1 MLFRGLMITAAVA
14 LSGCYDASD
23 EKYAVAL
30 SKFSNLCQNFEYISP
45 EWAEAASNLRK
56 KIQSGQI
63 DPYLEVSI
71 KSEISDA
78 ERGQSVLVIPNDA
91 GHVTVDFYD
100 IYERGQFRFKMKM
113 PVYYRNNG
121 NFTLSAPRFTPIEC
135 TSIDRG
141 HLHKYF

>member
-1 MLFRGLMITAAVA
+1 MGRGSI
-14 LSGCYDASD
+14 
-23 EKYAVAL
+23 E
-30 SKFSNLCQNFEYISP
+30 P
-45 EWAEAASNLRK
+45 PK